1 MSSISSQLGLFA
13 LSYKHVEWVGW
24 GIGYVTTW
32 IDVPRALIQ
41 YTAVANVSEER
52 YQKDCIEREF

>member
-1 MSSISSQLGLFA
+1 MRLSGAGLRSLMA
-13 LSYKHVEWVGW
+13 REL
-24 GIGYVTTW
+24 VTTW